1 MSTKAKKD
9 RLGVGLKGL
18 SAFFEEDAPS
28 SAGKSASSGGFAVDD
43 LVKSGDI
50 VMLSRDKIR
59 PQANQPRRK
68 FPDASIAELA
78 TSIKRE
84 GILQPLL
91 VRQVGA
97 TEFEIIAGERRWRAA
112 EVAEL
117 DKVPVII
124 KDIGDQEVFR
134 LALVE
139 NLQREN
145 LSPIEEARGYR
156 RLMDDYGYTQQEVG
170 ESVHKSRP
178 YVTNIMRLLSL
189 PENLLALVDSG
200 ELSYSAALALLPG
213 KGGKKTREK
222 ERATP
227 GAKDPNLMVLEET
240 LAKIL
245 AFPVEIKHK
254 NRKGQVVIRFKDMDE
269 LELLMKKLTA

>member
-1 MSTKAKKD
+1 MSAKES

-18 SAFFEEDAPS
+18 SAFFEEEGDAIGAR
-28 SAGKSASSGGFAVDD
+28 AGKAGKGGGAGFAVDD

-50 VMLSRDKIR
+50 VILSRDKIR
-59 PQANQPRRK
+59 PAANQPRK
-68 FPDASIAELA
+68 NFDAESIKELAASI
-78 TSIKRE
+78 RRD

-112 EVAEL
+112 ELAEL
-117 DKVPVII
+117 EKVPVII
-124 KDIGDQEVFR
+124 KDISDEEVFR

-156 RLMDDYGYTQQEVG
+156 RLIDDYGYTQHDVAEVLN
-170 ESVHKSRP
+170 KSRP
-178 YVTNIMRLLSL
+178 YVGNILRLLTLSEKL
-189 PENLLALVDSG
+189 QALVDSG
-200 ELSYSAALALLPG
+200 KISYSVALAMAQG
-213 KGGKKTREK
+213 KGKKE
-222 ERATP
+222 E
-227 GAKDPNLMVLEET
+227 GAGAAGRDPSIVMLEET
-240 LAKIL
+240 LEKIL

-254 NRKGQVVIRFKDMDE
+254 KGKGQLMIRFKDLSE
-269 LELLMKKLTA
+269 LDTLMKKLSA